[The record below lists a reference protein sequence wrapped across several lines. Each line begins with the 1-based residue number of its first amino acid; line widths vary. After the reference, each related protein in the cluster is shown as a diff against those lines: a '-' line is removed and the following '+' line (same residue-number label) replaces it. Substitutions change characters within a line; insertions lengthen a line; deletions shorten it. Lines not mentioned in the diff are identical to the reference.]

1 MRDEHLNDLVEAIV
15 DGSHA
20 PAADE
25 QAHFDACP
33 ACREALEEAR
43 EIDRLLQ
50 TRTAPAPPAAFTNT
64 VMLRIGQDRWRAER
78 AIDAGFNLA
87 IASGVVVILAG
98 AAGLAWSLGL
108 LTITVDVGA
117 LLQMLDNG
125 GSFSGRVLS
134 QVQTVAMA
142 AVLLTMTLVV
152 WWWAETATD

>member
-1 MRDEHLNDLVEAIV
+1 MRDEHLNELLEAIA

-20 PAADE
+20 ASAAE
-25 QAHFDACP
+25 QAHLDVCP
-33 ACREALEEAR
+33 ACREALDEAR

-50 TRTAPAPPAAFTNT
+50 TRAVAAPPAAFTNA

-87 IASGVVVILAG
+87 IASGVLVILAG

-108 LTITVDVGA
+108 LTITVDFGA

-125 GSFSGRVLS
+125 GNFSGRVLS

>member
-1 MRDEHLNDLVEAIV
+1 MRDEHLTDLLEAIV
-15 DGSHA
+15 DGSHV

-25 QAHFDACP
+25 QAHLEECP
-33 ACREALEEAR
+33 SCRGALDEAR

-50 TRTAPAPPAAFTNT
+50 TRELPVPPASFTNS

-87 IASGVVVILAG
+87 MAGGVLVILAG

-117 LLQMLDNG
+117 LLQMLDSG

-134 QVQTVAMA
+134 QVQTFAMA
-142 AVLLTMTLVV
+142 AVLLTMALVL
-152 WWWAETATD
+152 WWWAEAATD